1 MRSRPKLF
9 LSLPSLGMS
18 LVSAPPC
25 LPPTET
31 NRLFCAL
38 KASVW
43 QVLAK
48 CCHFL
53 GCQWPLFWLLLCPQL
68 WWAGFLHLPVLTMPS
83 SDISQLPVAAVGLG
97 FAGAMEGDH
106 GCTTSAL
113 PEVLTG
119 LCWRRC
125 CLAPGAVHGP
135 VTLTKLRTNPVR
147 VQLLEHHYC

>member
-97 FAGAMEGDH
+97 FAGAMEGGTVVAPPQPCLRCLL
-106 GCTTSAL
+106 GCAG
-113 PEVLTG
+113 EGAAWHQEQFTG
-119 LCWRRC
+119 
-125 CLAPGAVHGP
+125 
-135 VTLTKLRTNPVR
+135 
-147 VQLLEHHYC
+147 Q